1 MLEIQQ
7 GKEEEDEE
15 EEEEGSTTQHKV
27 VTKSLEFRQ
36 RAQTKPTPSSQTDQM
51 FFAPAPNSDQNPK
64 YEIDYYDLNI
74 LYGHMNLWI

>member
-51 FFAPAPNSDQNPK
+51 FFAPAPNSTYQIRIQNMK
-64 YEIDYYDLNI
+64 
-74 LYGHMNLWI
+74 